1 MDTSAFHHNAKVV
14 EKGRLH
20 ISMLSYEPCSYAANG
35 MFVGD
40 AKLMLEKEGFAG
52 LDAQTLAVKPRAGA
66 SLTHFGWE
74 PDGSVVNSTYAFALS
89 CIIAYSVCTDC
100 VMPQPLVQLLQSIPV
115 RFTKYDTTE
124 NRVLQ
129 SLVESAVARHANR
142 TVQCPI
148 FLAEEL
154 KRCTFQP
161 QYVKAFVKLYQQRMS
176 TSPALQLPPRMEDCV
191 IRIMNQTKT
200 SAKAM
205 KTLTLAVQKFTWQD
219 GPWVVGHVMSPF
231 LVWVQT

>member
-1 MDTSAFHHNAKVV
+1 
-14 EKGRLH
+14 
-20 ISMLSYEPCSYAANG
+20 
-35 MFVGD
+35 
-40 AKLMLEKEGFAG
+40 
-52 LDAQTLAVKPRAGA
+52 
-66 SLTHFGWE
+66 
-74 PDGSVVNSTYAFALS
+74 
-89 CIIAYSVCTDC
+89 
-100 VMPQPLVQLLQSIPV
+100 MPQPLAQLLQSIPA
-115 RFTKYDTTE
+115 RFTKHE
-124 NRVLQ
+124 SSERRMIQ
-129 SLVESAVARHANR
+129 SLTDSAVQRHANR

-176 TSPALQLPPRMEDCV
+176 TTPTLQLPPRMEDCV

-219 GPWVVGHVMSPF
+219 GPWVVNHIMSAF
-231 LVWVQT
+231 FVWVQT